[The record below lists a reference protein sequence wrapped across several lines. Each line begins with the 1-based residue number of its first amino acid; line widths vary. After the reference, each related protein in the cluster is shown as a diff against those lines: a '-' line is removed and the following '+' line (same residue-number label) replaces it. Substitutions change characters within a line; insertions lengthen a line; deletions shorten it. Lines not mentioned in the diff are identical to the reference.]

1 MFTMSRVMSLSR
13 RQHLPSS
20 SNGMEYDIMHSSG
33 RVRAST
39 KIHVCRYSVLAFHM
53 TIDLNNRRRL
63 IPV

>member
-1 MFTMSRVMSLSR
+1 MFTMSRVMSLT
-13 RQHLPSS
+13 SS
-20 SNGMEYDIMHSSG
+20 TLTLVIYGMEYGIMHSSG

-39 KIHVCRYSVLAFHM
+39 KIHVCRYSVLALHM